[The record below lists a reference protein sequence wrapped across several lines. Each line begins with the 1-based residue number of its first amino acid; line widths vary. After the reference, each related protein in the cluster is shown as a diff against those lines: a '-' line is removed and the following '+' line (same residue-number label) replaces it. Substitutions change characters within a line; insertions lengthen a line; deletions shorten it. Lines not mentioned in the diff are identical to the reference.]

1 MRKYVLDT
9 NIYIAAARDRKFG
22 AELVQFA
29 GSYVPQL
36 YLHAVVVQELM
47 AGAINAEA
55 RRRLEREVIQP
66 FEKRGRIVVPSY
78 KAWKRS
84 GEIVAS
90 LIKDRVLTVG
100 GVPRSFAND
109 ALLAA
114 SCREESMTVVTRNEG
129 DFRRISKVEGVSY
142 SGPWPRRGS

>member
-1 MRKYVLDT
+1 
-9 NIYIAAARDRKFG
+9 
-22 AELVQFA
+22 
-29 GSYVPQL
+29 
-36 YLHAVVVQELM
+36 VVVQELM

-142 SGPWPRRGS
+142 SGPWPRGGS